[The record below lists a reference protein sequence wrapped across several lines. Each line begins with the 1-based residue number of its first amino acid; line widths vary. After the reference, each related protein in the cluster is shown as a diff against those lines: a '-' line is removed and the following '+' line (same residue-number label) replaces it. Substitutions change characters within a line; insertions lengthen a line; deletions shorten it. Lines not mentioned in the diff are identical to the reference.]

1 MQSRG
6 TIHRLPLF
14 LSRSPAFDGRYVALS
29 VTMVISI
36 DCPFAGDRALPL
48 LSGGAYCCCNPRLA
62 ALSRLPAT
70 YGCLR
75 YWNKMVP
82 RVFCYMDIG
91 KTALVRAFELAR
103 SGKCLNISE
112 LLLRLTAERY
122 DASQIQ
128 GPSLR
133 KQLAELI
140 EVAKRPL

>member
-1 MQSRG
+1 VTGPCHFSAVGPFVATCR
-6 TIHRLPLF
+6 LF
-14 LSRSPAFDGRYVALS
+14 LVTGYLDIVALS
-29 VTMVISI
+29 
-36 DCPFAGDRALPL
+36 
-48 LSGGAYCCCNPRLA
+48 
-62 ALSRLPAT
+62 
-70 YGCLR
+70 

-82 RVFCYMDIG
+82 RVFGDMDMR

-133 KQLAELI
+133 KQLVGLI

>member
-1 MQSRG
+1 M
-6 TIHRLPLF
+6 
-14 LSRSPAFDGRYVALS
+14 A
-29 VTMVISI
+29 
-36 DCPFAGDRALPL
+36 
-48 LSGGAYCCCNPRLA
+48 
-62 ALSRLPAT
+62 
-70 YGCLR
+70 
-75 YWNKMVP
+75 P
-82 RVFCYMDIG
+82 RVFGYMDIR